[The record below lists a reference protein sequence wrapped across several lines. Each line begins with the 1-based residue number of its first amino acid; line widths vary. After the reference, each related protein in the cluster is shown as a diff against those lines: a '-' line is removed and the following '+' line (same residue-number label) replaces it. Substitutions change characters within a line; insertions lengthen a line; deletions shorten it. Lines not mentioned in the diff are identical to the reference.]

1 MSFRSG
7 LVVLAGRPNTGKSTL
22 LNRLVGAHLSITAPR
37 PQTTRSRI
45 LGIKSSETVQLVFV
59 DTPGLH
65 APRGRTLNRA
75 MNRVATG
82 SLEGVDVIVLVI
94 ESSGW
99 TDADLYALARVRQH
113 RQPVILVIN
122 KVDQIKDKTKL
133 LPLMAESATKMDFA
147 AIMPVSAL
155 KGRGVEELERAIEKY
170 LPEQGPIY
178 DPEQFTDRSERFLAA
193 EFVREQLFRG
203 TSQEVPYDTAVR
215 IERFERRRGM
225 LHIAATILVEKEG
238 QKAIVIGKD
247 GANLKTVG
255 QRARMAMQRL
265 FGRRVHL
272 ELWVKVRRGW
282 AESEAELKR
291 LGYAEEG

>member
-22 LNRLVGAHLSITAPR
+22 LNRLIGAHLSITAPR

-45 LGIKSSETVQLVFV
+45 LGIKSGATTQLVFV

-75 MNRVATG
+75 MNRIATG

-94 ESSGW
+94 DAAGW

-122 KVDQIKDKTKL
+122 KVDLLKDKAKL

-147 AIMPVSAL
+147 AIVPISAL
-155 KGRGVEELERAIEKY
+155 KGGGVAELERTLEKY

-215 IERFERRRGM
+215 IERFERRRGT

-247 GANLKTVG
+247 GAHLKVVG
-255 QRARMAMQRL
+255 QRARMAMQKL

>member
-147 AIMPVSAL
+147 AIVPVSAL